1 MRREKL
7 QLQLLRLFPTLQT
20 KPMDPRQQNQ
30 TGALRTASSDTV
42 RVRQAI
48 PSSLNTGAETRYQRR
63 NQLASDAT
71 VSIPKS
77 DDVIT
82 SCDVTTQH
90 PWAFEIS
97 NTTSVNLQLLQF
109 ATDRSTFIPNR

>member
-1 MRREKL
+1 MRRTSITIAPAV
-7 QLQLLRLFPTLQT
+7 QPY
-20 KPMDPRQQNQ
+20 PMKPRQQNQ

-48 PSSLNTGAETRYQRR
+48 PSSLNTGAERRYQRP

-97 NTTSVNLQLLQF
+97 NTTSVNLQFL
-109 ATDRSTFIPNR
+109 